1 MLQYSLCPREP
12 QCQGDPASLLQDHHV
27 NTQVSATAPLTV
39 PVPSPAPLYT
49 TQGYCCSHAGRF
61 FKHIPGQGALTDLW
75 GQLSLQYKWSW
86 MAGSV
91 SPADGSSHRCTAHR
105 CTSPH
110 CCCCSIHLEPS
121 PLFCSR
127 AVGFLPAADPLGL
140 PASGAC
146 ICLQRRASRFLCGS
160 SGGGCWASPQGA
172 RQAIRLEQ
180 GWGERRPEDKSRSLL
195 PGRKEHLFS
204 CGCFF
209 FFFLFS
215 LTVCFFFFFFS
226 TRASCCYGNEDGIG
240 SPEPLAGLT
249 EACK

>member
-110 CCCCSIHLEPS
+110 CCCSIHLEPS

-127 AVGFLPAADPLGL
+127 LWASSLLLTHWDFQPQGLAYVCREGPQDFCVVPLEEAVGQVLREPDRPSDWSRVG
-140 PASGAC
+140 GRGG
-146 ICLQRRASRFLCGS
+146 QRTRAGHYC
-160 SGGGCWASPQGA
+160 QVA
-172 RQAIRLEQ
+172 RSIYLVVA
-180 GWGERRPEDKSRSLL
+180 
-195 PGRKEHLFS
+195 
-204 CGCFF
+204 
-209 FFFLFS
+209 
-215 LTVCFFFFFFS
+215 VFFFFFFF
-226 TRASCCYGNEDGIG
+226 
-240 SPEPLAGLT
+240 P
-249 EACK
+249 